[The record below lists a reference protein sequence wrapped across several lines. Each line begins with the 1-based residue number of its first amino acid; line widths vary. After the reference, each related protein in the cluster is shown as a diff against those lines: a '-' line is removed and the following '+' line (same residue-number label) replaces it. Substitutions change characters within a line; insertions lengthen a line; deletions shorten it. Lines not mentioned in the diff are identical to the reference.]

1 MRIISKIKRT
11 IKKPLKIIKKLKRDV
26 WIISG
31 KNSKKKNCFSIMFA
45 GYGKSKNHITQL
57 AFGNSS
63 KEKHLGNIWLWKLQ
77 DKISRYNPDL
87 VVLDIEIFLLRFYD
101 RRKSFF
107 VPHWISGD
115 TDISADIS
123 SIMNSK
129 NAFRSIKSKI
139 NKNNFCFEITKD
151 KRQFEYFYHNMYLP
165 FITKRHGDSAVLKK
179 YDDLKKKFINCE
191 LLLIKKNEEYV
202 AGGMIDYGFKKA
214 IPRLSIVGIKGGNL
228 RYLKDR
234 VLGMRTYFSI
244 SYLKDKGYKRL
255 DLGGSKAFLDD
266 GSLRSKKE
274 WQIVLNETTKD
285 GYLIKP
291 LTSTFNTK
299 EFLSNNPFV
308 FLDRGK
314 LTGAIFLDR
323 EKLNSNINIMKVYN
337 HYYYVGLEKLVAY
350 VYGDQI
356 NRIKKMIPAEIS
368 NKFEICSAKVVFEN

>member
-1 MRIISKIKRT
+1 MRTISKIKRT
-11 IKKPLKIIKKLKRDV
+11 IKKPLKIIRKLKRDV

-31 KNSKKKNCFSIMFA
+31 ENYNKKNCFSIMFA
-45 GYGKSKNHITQL
+45 GYGKSKKYITKL

-63 KEKHLGNIWLWKLQ
+63 KEKYLGNIWLWRLQ
-77 DKISRYNPDL
+77 DKISCYNPDL
-87 VVLDIEIFLLRFYD
+87 LVLDIDNVLLRFYD
-101 RRKSFF
+101 RRKNFF

-115 TDISADIS
+115 TDISVDIS
-123 SIMNSK
+123 SIMKSK
-129 NAFRSIKSKI
+129 SSLLSIKSKI
-139 NKNNFCFEITKD
+139 NKNNYCFEMTKD
-151 KRQFEYFYHNMYLP
+151 KKQFEYFYYNMYLP
-165 FITKRHGDSAVLKK
+165 FITKRHGDRAIIKEYDNLKQ
-179 YDDLKKKFINCE
+179 KFINCE

-214 IPRLSIVGIKGGNL
+214 IPRLSKVGIKSGNL
-228 RYLKDR
+228 QYLKDR
-234 VLGMRTYFSI
+234 VLGARIYFSI

-285 GYLIKP
+285 GYLIRP
-291 LTSTFNTK
+291 LTSAFNTK
-299 EFLSNNPFV
+299 EFLSNNPFI

-323 EKLNSNINIMKVYN
+323 EKLNSNNDIMKVYN
-337 HYYYVGLEKLVAY
+337 HYYYMGMEKLVAY
-350 VYGDQI
+350 VYSDQI

-368 NKFEICSAKVVFEN
+368 NEFEICSATEIFEN